1 LDKTFIYTLKD
12 PITDEIK
19 YVGKSD
25 DPKSR
30 LVEHLKKS
38 KYTKTYK
45 NNWIISLL
53 DKDLKPI
60 LEILDVVDVDNWGFW
75 EKTK

>member
-1 LDKTFIYTLKD
+1 VDKTFIYTLRD

-30 LVEHLKKS
+30 LVEHINKS
-38 KYTKTYK
+38 KYTKT
-45 NNWIISLL
+45 
-53 DKDLKPI
+53 
-60 LEILDVVDVDNWGFW
+60 
-75 EKTK
+75 

>member
-1 LDKTFIYTLKD
+1 MNKTFIYTLKD
-12 PITDEIK
+12 PITDEIR

-25 DPKSR
+25 DPKNR

-38 KYTKTYK
+38 KYNKTHK

-60 LEILDVVDVDNWGFW
+60 L
-75 EKTK
+75 